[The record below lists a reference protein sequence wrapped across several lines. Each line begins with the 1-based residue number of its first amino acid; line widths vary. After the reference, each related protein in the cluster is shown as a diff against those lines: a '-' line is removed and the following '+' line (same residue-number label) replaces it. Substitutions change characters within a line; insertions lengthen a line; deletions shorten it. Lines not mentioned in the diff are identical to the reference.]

1 MNRTL
6 ASGLTG
12 LFALVGCS
20 NGTTETDGGS
30 DGASPYTA
38 DVGGQG
44 AVEAAP
50 EAPPACVV
58 PASATTTQQTA
69 SGPVGCQPNMNA
81 PFNCQD
87 LTTSFKLACTA
98 SDPSLIPPPPSALGC
113 NLAPNGVGGA
123 ASLFYCC
130 PCGM

>member
-1 MNRTL
+1 MNLTL
-6 ASGLTG
+6 ASGLTS
-12 LFALVGCS
+12 LFVVVGCS

-44 AVEAAP
+44 PVDAAP
-50 EAPPACVV
+50 EGPAACVV
-58 PASATTTQQTA
+58 PASAT
-69 SGPVGCQPNMNA
+69 SVVGCQPSMTA
-81 PFNCQD
+81 PFSCTD
-87 LTTSFKLACTA
+87 LTTTFKLACTS
-98 SDPSLIPPPPSALGC
+98 SDPSNPSTPPPPSALGC
-113 NLAPNGVGGA
+113 NLMGNGLVDGG